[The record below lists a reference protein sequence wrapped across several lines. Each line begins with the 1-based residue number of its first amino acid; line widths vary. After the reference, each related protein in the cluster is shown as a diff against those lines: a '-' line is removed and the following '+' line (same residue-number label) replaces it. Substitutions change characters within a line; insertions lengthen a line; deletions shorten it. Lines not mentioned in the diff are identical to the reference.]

1 MEELIQLLKKNNG
14 YIQSSEITGRKM
26 RYQLQGLIKQ
36 GLVSRLKRGVYT
48 LDEELAKRQMID
60 ISRIVPG
67 GVLCLHSAWYV
78 NNLSV
83 FIPDAF
89 YVAILKSRKV
99 TLPAF
104 PAIKLIYLQKEYF
117 ELGIETKLI
126 EDINTKIYDI
136 EKCVCDAVKY
146 RNKIGMETT
155 AEIIKNYLVHESR
168 NIDKLIKYAKKM
180 RVYNTLK
187 IYVETQL

>member
-26 RYQLQGLIKQ
+26 RYQLQELIKQ
-36 GLVSRLKRGVYT
+36 GHVSRLKRGVYT

-60 ISRIVPG
+60 IGRIVPG
-67 GVLCLHSAWYV
+67 GVLCLHSAWYF

-89 YVAILKSRKV
+89 YVAIEKSRKI
-99 TLPAF
+99 TLPDF
-104 PAIKLIYLQKEYF
+104 PTIKLIYLKREYY
-117 ELGIETKLI
+117 ELGIETKAI
-126 EDINTKIYDI
+126 EGISTKIYDI

-155 AEIIKNYLVHESR
+155 AEIIKNYLSLKDR
-168 NIDKLIKYAKKM
+168 NLDKLIKYAKQM

-187 IYVETQL
+187 IYTETQL

>member
-1 MEELIQLLKKNNG
+1 MEELIQLFEKNKG
-14 YIQSSEITGRKM
+14 YIQSAEIGSRKM
-26 RYQLQGLIKQ
+26 RYQLQELIKQ

-48 LDEELAKRQMID
+48 LDDELAKRQMID
-60 ISRIVPG
+60 IERIVPG

-89 YVAILKSRKV
+89 YVAIEKSRKV
-99 TLPAF
+99 TVPDF

-117 ELGIETKLI
+117 ELGIETREI

-155 AEIIKNYLVHESR
+155 SEIIKNYLALKSR
-168 NIDKLIKYAKKM
+168 NLDTLIKYAKKM

-187 IYVETQL
+187 IYIETQL